1 MRPDDA
7 EVARLRRELAKTKAP
22 QEGPVREYR
31 GLLLSCTGYSGAL
44 KGRW

>member
-1 MRPDDA
+1 MRTDDA
-7 EVARLRRELAKTKAP
+7 EVARLRRELAKTKAS

-31 GLLLSCTGYSGAL
+31 ALLLSYTGYSDAL